1 MACNALAHQ
10 ALEYTCMAFD
20 PHDLVP
26 LEELKKVQ
34 NQVARSV
41 TGNYLYETWS
51 VTVFLGH
58 LLNIEV
64 MEIYLHLF

>member
-51 VTVFLGH
+51 VTF
-58 LLNIEV
+58 
-64 MEIYLHLF
+64 F